1 MRAQPSHFIVLAM
14 NEAIVATCLYIRFI
28 LVPVQ
33 IVGFV
38 NPSDPADAPASTTP
52 AVVPEKKKGPGPVPE
67 LNVMRG
73 IKVDKLVLNISAGGS
88 GDKLTKAV
96 RVLHQISEQEPVTSK
111 GECPF

>member
-1 MRAQPSHFIVLAM
+1 MAAKS
-14 NEAIVATCLYIRFI
+14 
-28 LVPVQ
+28 
-33 IVGFV
+33 
-38 NPSDPADAPASTTP
+38 
-52 AVVPEKKKGPGPVPE
+52 VPE

>member
-1 MRAQPSHFIVLAM
+1 M
-14 NEAIVATCLYIRFI
+14 NETIVATCLYIRFI

-33 IVGFV
+33 VVGFV
-38 NPSDPADAPASTTP
+38 NPSDPKETTP
-52 AVVPEKKKGPGPVPE
+52 PSPTPSVDPVPPTPKAPIGS
-67 LNVMRG
+67 NVMRG

-111 GECPF
+111 GGCPF